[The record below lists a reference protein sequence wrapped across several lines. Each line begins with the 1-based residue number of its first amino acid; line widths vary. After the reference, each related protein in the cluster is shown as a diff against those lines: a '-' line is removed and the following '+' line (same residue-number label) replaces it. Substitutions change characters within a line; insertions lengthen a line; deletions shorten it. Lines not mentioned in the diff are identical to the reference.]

1 MSLEPVDL
9 RLGEIDRIHIDETI
23 RLHQNRSTHHHL
35 TMTGGGD
42 RNRFARKVFE
52 RYLKKILARPAES
65 NSRSIALEGYP
76 LEETHLPRPSF
87 T

>member
-1 MSLEPVDL
+1 
-9 RLGEIDRIHIDETI
+9 
-23 RLHQNRSTHHHL
+23 
-35 TMTGGGD
+35 MTGGGD

-76 LEETHLPRPSF
+76 LEETHLPRPGF

>member
-1 MSLEPVDL
+1 MSLEAADL

-52 RYLKKILARPAES
+52 RYLKKFLAES
-65 NSRSIALEGYP
+65 NSRSNALEGYP